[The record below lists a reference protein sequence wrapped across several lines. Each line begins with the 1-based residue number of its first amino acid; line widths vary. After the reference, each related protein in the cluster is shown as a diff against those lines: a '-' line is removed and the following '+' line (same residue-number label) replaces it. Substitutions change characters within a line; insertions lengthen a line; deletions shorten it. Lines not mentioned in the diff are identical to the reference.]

1 MNFYTVRDLRT
12 RPREVW
18 EKLSETGEAII
29 TNNGK
34 PSAVMIGIDEENLEE
49 VLKSIRQSMAMR
61 AVNKLR
67 LASIKSG
74 RSEMTEDEIDT
85 EIAMIRKEKHK

>member
-29 TNNGK
+29 TNN
-34 PSAVMIGIDEENLEE
+34 E
-49 VLKSIRQSMAMR
+49 
-61 AVNKLR
+61 
-67 LASIKSG
+67 
-74 RSEMTEDEIDT
+74 
-85 EIAMIRKEKHK
+85 